1 MRIDRIFYEAAKQN
15 NFFKKLLLK
24 IILDD
29 WENIVGSILAQ
40 KTWPL
45 ELKDGVL
52 KIAHQDPIFA
62 SELILR
68 QREILEK
75 LNLMLKGIDTV
86 KTIKLIRRSEKGGK

>member
-1 MRIDRIFYEAAKQN
+1 VRIDRIFYEAAKQN

>member
-1 MRIDRIFYEAAKQN
+1 M
-15 NFFKKLLLK
+15 LLK